1 MDYQQHGVS
10 PEGTDVH
17 PNNTC
22 DSGRASLP
30 ASLHQQCNKTNRHL
44 SSAGQNQSPPAT
56 TSTSKC
62 KALKKTFTAS
72 RKSQKVES
80 KQPRTRPPCPFGCG
94 KTFNRP
100 FDSQRHADTSN
111 SCGSRGKLSQA
122 IACPRCHTRIS
133 TRPDAVRR
141 HLRTKHGLSARAAKK
156 AVAKATSILPVT
168 IMPTSVNRGIIRLI
182 F

>member
-10 PEGTDVH
+10 PKGTHVH
-17 PNNTC
+17 PNDTC

-30 ASLHQQCNKTNRHL
+30 ASLHGQCNKTRKHP

-56 TSTSKC
+56 T
-62 KALKKTFTAS
+62 
-72 RKSQKVES
+72 

-111 SCGSRGKLSQA
+111 SCGSRGKLSQP
-122 IACPRCHTRIS
+122 ITCPRCGKRLS

-156 AVAKATSILPVT
+156 AVAKAMSILPVT
-168 IMPTSVNRGIIRLI
+168 IMPTKVNRGIIRLI